1 MSHYGLGSIR
11 SPSNENGCNGE
22 TSEVRR
28 NIQDD
33 WQRRDDILLL
43 TTAIKR
49 LVDFLNQFESS
60 CRYRLSILNE
70 KLTALERHVDYLEA
84 REVRLWKNPS
94 ERERYDNMAD
104 VFSIITT
111 LQALEKAYIKDLVE
125 PAEYTKHCEKL
136 LAKFTAAFPQ
146 IKGEFTRIEDFVH
159 KYKLDCPAALLRIH
173 EGRPIT
179 VRDDRGN
186 MGKDIAET
194 VSLFINL
201 MDKLKLNYRAN
212 DMLQSDV
219 RDLLGVIN
227 RMNLVPANYIGREKI
242 LKWLN
247 LLTNMNAAEDI
258 TEEQARQFQMD
269 LEICYNDFN
278 RLLSSNG

>member
-1 MSHYGLGSIR
+1 MSHYGMGSLR
-11 SPSNENGCNGE
+11 SPPSENGSNGE

-33 WQRRDDILLL
+33 WQRRDDIQLL

-84 REVRLWKNPS
+84 RILAGLKCT
-94 ERERYDNMAD
+94 RYDNMAD

-111 LQALEKAYIKDLVE
+111 LQALEKAYIKDVVE
-125 PAEYTKHCEKL
+125 PAQYTKQCESL
-136 LAKFTAAFPQ
+136 LAKYAAAFGQ
-146 IKGEFTRIEDFVH
+146 IRGEFPRIEDFAH
-159 KYKLDCPAALLRIH
+159 KYKLDCPAALLRIR

-186 MGKDIAET
+186 MGKSIAET

-201 MDKLKLNYRAN
+201 MDKLKLNMRSN
-212 DMLQSDV
+212 DMLQTDV
-219 RDLLGVIN
+219 RELLDVIN
-227 RMNLVPANYIGREKI
+227 RMNIIPSSYIGREKI
-242 LKWLN
+242 PKWLN
-247 LLTNMNAAEDI
+247 LLANMNAVEEI
-258 TEEQARQFQMD
+258 TDEQAREFQMD
-269 LEICYNDFN
+269 LEICYNDFS
-278 RLLSSNG
+278 RLLASNG

>member
-1 MSHYGLGSIR
+1 MGSIR
-11 SPSNENGCNGE
+11 SPPSENGCNGE

-60 CRYRLSILNE
+60 CRFRLSTLNE

-84 REVRLWKNPS
+84 REVRLWKNPR

-125 PAEYTKHCEKL
+125 PAEYTSNCQIL
-136 LAKFTAAFPQ
+136 LAKYSAAFRQ
-146 IKGEFTRIEDFVH
+146 LEGEFPKVEDFVH
-159 KYKLDCPAALLRIH
+159 KYKLDCPAAILRIN

-186 MGKDIAET
+186 MGKSIAET

-201 MDKLKLNYRAN
+201 MDKLKLNIRAN
-212 DMLQSDV
+212 DMLQTDV
-219 RDLLGVIN
+219 RDLLDVIN
-227 RMNLVPANYIGREKI
+227 RMNLIPSNYTGRDKI
-242 LKWLN
+242 PKWLN
-247 LLTNMNAAEDI
+247 ILTNLNAAEEI
-258 TEEQARQFQMD
+258 TDDQARQFQMD
-269 LEICYNDFN
+269 LEICYNEFN
-278 RLLSSNG
+278 RLLSAG